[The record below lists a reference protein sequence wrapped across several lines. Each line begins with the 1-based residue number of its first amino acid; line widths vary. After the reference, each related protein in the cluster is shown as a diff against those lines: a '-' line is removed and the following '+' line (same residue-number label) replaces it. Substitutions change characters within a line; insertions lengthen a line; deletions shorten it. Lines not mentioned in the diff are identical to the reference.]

1 MWGEFYEDVKD
12 EEFANRDE
20 YEMWVDA
27 WVEDTINEASRI
39 GRFAL
44 GLNDKQVEDELDVKI
59 GDKDE

>member
-1 MWGEFYEDVKD
+1 MWDEFYEDVKD

-27 WVEDTINEASRI
+27 WVEDTINEANRI

-44 GLNDKQVEDELDVKI
+44 GLNDKEIEDELDVKI